1 MKRFLSLFLMLLI
14 LVGTAHAQNDM
25 RKRFEERR
33 AERRAR
39 YEQKRSEQQKRFD
52 EFRRKQNERYVRQLR
67 NKWKQYEVLDEVQET
82 PRKDSVTLKQ
92 YQAEIL
98 SPELDTKAYDDVTLD
113 VTSPLPTHKDTVFT
127 ITIDTVLVV
136 DSIEDIDRLIE

>member
-1 MKRFLSLFLMLLI
+1 M

-98 SPELDTKAYDDVTLD
+98 SPELDTKAYDDVPAAFTATTSLRTAPCD
-113 VTSPLPTHKDTVFT
+113 NESVFGEYTVLFIGPILCITSPF
-127 ITIDTVLVV
+127 
-136 DSIEDIDRLIE
+136 LIYE